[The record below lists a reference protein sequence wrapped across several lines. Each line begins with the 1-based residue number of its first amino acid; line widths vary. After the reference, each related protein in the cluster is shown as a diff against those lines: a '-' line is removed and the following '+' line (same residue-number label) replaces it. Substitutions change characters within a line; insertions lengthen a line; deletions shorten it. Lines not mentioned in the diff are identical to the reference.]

1 MSVTASQTSYTD
13 HQFEN
18 WMDDV
23 YHGCANDRTPVFFAT
38 DEKIIKVTRDG
49 SSSSCLE
56 E

>member
-18 WMDDV
+18 WMGDV
-23 YHGCANDRTPVFFAT
+23 YHGCASDRTPVFAT
-38 DEKIIKVTRDG
+38 DEKKKVARDV
-49 SSSSCLE
+49 SSSGCLE